1 MRSILLIIAIALSY
15 ALLRGWPDN
24 WHPILRV
31 CLAVS
36 ALVVA
41 FGIWGR
47 TDKSSAPEARPA
59 RSPRWL
65 DYLTVGI
72 AVLLVESFFL
82 IFLSTAPSVGENL
95 ADSFDEALHPESYT
109 AAVEAPENQPTGG
122 PGKGDD
128 LTTGGNWLFPGLG
141 NRPLNKSANLRPSN
155 RPEVYLFPKTKK
167 DARQLLA
174 SQRFLRMFTLAT
186 YENGEWAP
194 DSIIP
199 VTRRAQGDSIIFL
212 APPPSPV
219 TYEVSHQASIS
230 GQTLAVTLPD
240 IASIRVPALR
250 ETAPDTFRLPPI
262 SEGQTT
268 YRYQVTS
275 VLRTLDEI
283 PAPASPGASPSP
295 DYLALPDDPLLRA
308 KIETLADSFGPPTLT
323 ALINLRKTLNATC
336 QYSLKVDMPDEA
348 DPLDSFLF
356 ETNIGYCTHFA
367 SATVMLARALG
378 YPARMAYGW
387 SGGRYFAGPNL
398 FVFRAREAH
407 AWAEIYL
414 RNYGWVIFET
424 TPVDRTEGTAT
435 IADADEPPPLP
446 NYSDNDEEDSA
457 TPLTPL
463 LKTATW
469 IAAGSLLALILALL
483 IRRPADAPGDHS
495 PATSILPDPPNYLAA
510 FRRACKAHGLPM
522 PPGRTLRAHLEG
534 ISDPSFTG
542 DLLAYHYSVQYG
554 NSPREKSR
562 EKRLLSQIRHWEK
575 QAPPP
580 V

>member
-1 MRSILLIIAIALSY
+1 MRSLLLIISIALGY
-15 ALLRGWPDN
+15 ALLRGWPDA

-36 ALVVA
+36 ALVIA

-47 TDKSSAPEARPA
+47 TEKPPTPEARPA

-65 DYLTVGI
+65 DYLTIGI

-82 IFLSTAPSVGENL
+82 VFLSAAPAIGEDL
-95 ADSFDEALHPESYT
+95 ADSLDEVLHPEAFST
-109 AAVEAPENQPTGG
+109 LQEKPVDLENIPGNGG
-122 PGKGDD
+122 D

-155 RPEVYLFPKTKK
+155 RPEIYLFPKTRE

-186 YENGEWAP
+186 YHNGEWTP

-199 VTRRAQGDSIIFL
+199 VARRAQGDTVVFL
-212 APPPSPV
+212 ENPPSPV
-219 TYEVSHQASIS
+219 TYEISHQGSVS
-230 GQTLAVTLPD
+230 GQTLAVTLPE
-240 IASIRVPALR
+240 IASIRVPTLR
-250 ETAPDTFRLPPI
+250 ETAPDTFRLPPV
-262 SEGQTT
+262 SRGEST
-268 YRYQVTS
+268 YRYEVTS
-275 VLRTLDEI
+275 APRTLEQI
-283 PAPASPGASPSP
+283 PAPASPGDSPSP
-295 DYLALPDDPLLRA
+295 EYLALPDDPLLRA
-308 KIETLADSFGPPTLT
+308 KIETLAESFGPPTLT

-336 QYSLKVDMPDEA
+336 RYSLKVDMPEDA

-356 ETNIGYCTHFA
+356 NTNIGYCTHFA
-367 SATVMLARALG
+367 SATVMLSRALG

-435 IADADEPPPLP
+435 IAGAEEPPPLP
-446 NYSDNDEEDSA
+446 DYSSDTETSSD

-463 LKTATW
+463 LKTAAW
-469 IAAGSLLALILALL
+469 ITTGSLIALFLALI
-483 IRRPADAPGDHS
+483 IRRPGSAPGGHAPS
-495 PATSILPDPPNYLAA
+495 TSILPNPPNYLAA
-510 FRRACKAHGLPM
+510 FRRACHLHGLPM
-522 PPGRTLRAHLEG
+522 PPGRTLRAHLER
-534 ISDPSFTG
+534 IPTTPFTAA
-542 DLLAYHYSVQYG
+542 LLDYHYAVHYG
-554 NSPREKSR
+554 DTPRDKSR
-562 EKRLLSQIRHWEK
+562 EKQILAQLRNWEK
-575 QAPPP
+575 EATSRP
-580 V
+580 

>member
-1 MRSILLIIAIALSY
+1 MRPLFLIIAIALGY
-15 ALLRGWPDN
+15 ALLRGWPDA

-36 ALVVA
+36 TLVIA
-41 FGIWGR
+41 FAVWGR
-47 TDKSSAPEARPA
+47 TEKPATPEARPA

-65 DYLTVGI
+65 DYLTLGI

-82 IFLSTAPSVGENL
+82 IFLSAAPSLGEDL
-95 ADSFDEALHPESYT
+95 AESLDEALRPESSAT
-109 AAVEAPENQPTGG
+109 ALESQEKDPTGG
-122 PGKGDD
+122 SGKEGD

-155 RPEVYLFPKTKK
+155 RPEVYLFPKTPK

-186 YENGEWAP
+186 YEDGEWSPA
-194 DSIIP
+194 SIIP
-199 VTRRAQGDSIIFL
+199 VARRAEGGSIIFL
-212 APPPSPV
+212 ENPPSPI
-219 TYEVSHQASIS
+219 TYEISHQASSS

-250 ETAPDTFRLPPI
+250 ETAPDTFRLPPV
-262 SEGQTT
+262 SEGSTT

-275 VLRTLDEI
+275 VPRSLDQI
-283 PAPASPGASPSP
+283 PAPASPGTSPSP
-295 DYLALPDDPLLRA
+295 DYLALPTDPLLRA
-308 KIETLADSFGPPTLT
+308 KIETLAESFGPPTLT

-336 QYSLKVDMPDEA
+336 QYSLKVDMPEEA

-356 ETNIGYCTHFA
+356 ETHIGYCTHFA
-367 SATVMLARALG
+367 SATVMLSRALG

-387 SGGRYFAGPNL
+387 AGGRYFADPNL

-435 IADADEPPPLP
+435 IADANEPSPLP
-446 NYSDNDEEDSA
+446 DDSDAAEASSQ
-457 TPLTPL
+457 TPLAPL

-469 IAAGSLLALILALL
+469 IASASLLALLLTLL
-483 IRRPADAPGDHS
+483 IRRPALAPGDHS
-495 PATSILPDPPNYLAA
+495 PSTSILPDPPHYLAA
-510 FRRACKAHGLPM
+510 FRRACNTHGVPM
-522 PPGRTLRAHLEG
+522 PPGRTLRAHLG
-534 ISDPSFTG
+534 MIPAPPFTS
-542 DLLAYHYSVQYG
+542 DLLDYHYAVQYG
-554 NSPREKSR
+554 DSPRDKSQ
-562 EKRLLSQIRHWEK
+562 EKRLLSQLRHWEK
-575 QAPPP
+575 EANSR